1 MPYVMKPES
10 TYQPVFFLLYHIF
23 SIALL
28 ASMVFSLRAVS
39 SISIALL
46 ILTAIADN
54 KLNKGYYLPKTL
66 LTPLLAGCIL
76 FYSLLLI
83 ALPQTGNT
91 AEAWRHIILKS
102 GLLFI
107 PAAVGASDFFNEKNR
122 NQLLHVYMVL
132 LLIGSLYCLLT
143 ASQRFAL
150 YRDADSFFYHE
161 LVSPLQHHAVFYSI
175 FVFVALLFLL
185 EGFRKKNIQFGPAL
199 HIFLVLYFSVFL
211 FLLSSR
217 LVLAVYFIYLLYFF
231 LHLIKSK
238 WLVSAL
244 LFLIAAATLLMLVI
258 PNPVGSRFRDLL
270 RENTRVLKQES
281 FDPGIYFNGFE
292 FRLLQWRLVP
302 EILSEKK
309 AWLTGV
315 TPGDA
320 LDLLNEKYVEKNMY
334 TGNPA
339 RGDRGYLGFNT
350 HNQFLES
357 LLQSGLPGLFAFVI
371 ICFSL
376 IRMALMNKNRMKSFV
391 ILLLLL
397 YALTESVFETQY
409 GLLLFLFFPLFL
421 HQPSGFHPL
430 HRQPASFFPD

>member
-1 MPYVMKPES
+1 MPIPYVMKPET

-23 SIALL
+23 YIALL

-39 SISIALL
+39 SLSLALL
-46 ILTAIADN
+46 ILTAMADN

-66 LTPLLAGCIL
+66 LSPLLAGCIL
-76 FYSLLLI
+76 FYALQLI
-83 ALPQTGNT
+83 ALPQTNNT
-91 AEAWRHIILKS
+91 DEAWRHIILKS
-102 GLLFI
+102 GLIFI
-107 PAAVGASDFFNEKNR
+107 PVAVGASDFLHEKNR
-122 NQLLHVYMVL
+122 NRLLHVFIVL
-132 LLIGSLYCLLT
+132 LLIGSLFCLL
-143 ASQRFAL
+143 AAYQRFAL
-150 YRDADSFFYHE
+150 YRDAHTFYYHE
-161 LVSPLQHHAVFYSI
+161 LVSPLRHHAVFYSI
-175 FVFVALLFLL
+175 LVFTALLFLF
-185 EGFRKKNIQFGPAL
+185 EGFRKKNIQFGIVL
-199 HIFLVLYFSVFL
+199 HVFLILHLSIFL

-238 WLVSAL
+238 MLVSVLFILMAAVT
-244 LFLIAAATLLMLVI
+244 LFLLATN
-258 PNPVGSRFRDLL
+258 NPVGSRFRDLL

-302 EILSEKK
+302 EILSDKK

-320 LDLLNEKYVEKNMY
+320 MDLLNEKYVEKHMY
-334 TGNPA
+334 TGDPD
-339 RGDRGYLGFNT
+339 RGDRGYLGFHT

-357 LLQSGLPGLFAFVI
+357 LLQSGLPGLFAFCI
-371 ICFSL
+371 IYLSL
-376 IRMALMNKNRMKSFV
+376 IRMTLINKTRMKSFV

-397 YALTESVFETQY
+397 YAFTESVFETQY

-421 HQPSGFHPL
+421 HHPSG
-430 HRQPASFFPD
+430 